1 MRYKYIICS
10 IIFLL
15 MSSSFFLISAGGEAE
30 YQIHLKKDLVEDLN
44 NRSVV
49 LSIFNPI
56 RQIKNQVVAVN
67 MLQNKLTN
75 ISYTFK
81 QPDLYVL
88 DIPGSPP
95 LYLAIDEGQKII
107 EISIEKGK
115 PVIIKGSL
123 DSLKL
128 LAYEEFRKKSNQ
140 RLIRPTYEAMTN
152 ASKQQNQEGEV
163 AAVEAYVKASKLH
176 RKELI
181 DFTEREIGASIALF
195 GTSLRWTGDDE
206 VSRLDTLV
214 TAFSKKH
221 PNLPMTAA
229 MKEKVARFKKVAIG
243 ARAVNLQGQTPDGT
257 NITLYQSL
265 GKYTLIDF
273 WASWCRPCLLQIP
286 DLKKTYADFHSKGFE
301 IFSYSLDDRESMWK
315 NALKKYDMPWKHA
328 SDIKGWQSEW
338 ATAYNVTFI
347 PFNFLINEKGEIIA
361 KNLHHKTL
369 SKQLSQLFNI
379 Q

>member
-1 MRYKYIICS
+1 
-10 IIFLL
+10 